1 MIYIIWHNWEESD
14 GIYFVADTLPFLLRS
29 SFLFEEGVTPL
40 MLQLLGYAICELK
53 SQAVSSPQ
61 KNKKDKDKD
70 KSKSKDKDTEKE
82 KEKHK
87 DKEKTS
93 GIVLLFEVFPN
104 TQHHMEVL
112 VDNFQ

>member
-1 MIYIIWHNWEESD
+1 MPLVNFLAIFWGRKQRLSHVICNIAQGNCGVVYC
-14 GIYFVADTLPFLLRS
+14 VADTLPFLLRC

-53 SQAVSSPQ
+53 SQPASSPQ
-61 KNKKDKDKD
+61 KTKKDKDKD
-70 KSKSKDKDTEKE
+70 KSKSKDKDADKE

-93 GIVLLFEVFPN
+93 G
-104 TQHHMEVL
+104 
-112 VDNFQ
+112 

>member
-87 DKEKTS
+87 EKTS

-104 TQHHMEVL
+104 TQHHMEIL
-112 VDNFQ
+112 VNNFQ

>member
-1 MIYIIWHNWEESD
+1 MLHGIDNMAQEDND
-14 GIYFVADTLPFLLRS
+14 GVYFIADTLPFLLRS

-53 SQAVSSPQ
+53 SQPASSPQ
-61 KNKKDKDKD
+61 KNKKEKDKD

-87 DKEKTS
+87 EKEKSS
-93 GIVLLFEVFPN
+93 G
-104 TQHHMEVL
+104 
-112 VDNFQ
+112 